1 MTTQPRIAVIGAGIV
16 GCSCA
21 LWLQRKGI
29 AVTLID
35 PGEPGSGT
43 SSGNAGTIA
52 DYGCVPVNNPAL
64 FKRLPSLLTSRESPL
79 SLNLG
84 YALAHPSWMIRFL
97 GNCRE
102 HKVARITRVLG
113 KLLAKT
119 YEGLDPLLD
128 MANARDL
135 VRQHGCMYVYENEQQ
150 FQAALPS
157 NRARRA
163 QGFDYVEL
171 DRADIHDLEP
181 ALKFPFERGLLFESA
196 SHVVNPRAL
205 CQRYY
210 ECFLENG
217 GEFIRQ
223 RAVGIEQGVD
233 SVQLR
238 LDNGGNLQPDR
249 IVVAAGAFSKTIGG
263 LPMGALPLDTERGYH
278 IEFDDMQHLLQRP
291 VSWNAAGF
299 YATPMEH
306 GMRFA
311 GTVEIAGLDA
321 PHNPR
326 NIAYLTRKAHVM
338 LELPERPDREW
349 LGFRPTLPDALPV
362 IGYSVGSEYVLFAF
376 GHQHIGLT
384 LAGITGKLI
393 AELANGE
400 EPDHDLRPFSARR
413 FL

>member
-1 MTTQPRIAVIGAGIV
+1 MNAKTRIAVIGAGIV

-21 LWLQRKGI
+21 LWLQRKGMT
-29 AVTLID
+29 VTLID
-35 PGEPGSGT
+35 PDDPGSGT

-52 DYGCVPVNNPAL
+52 DYGCVPVNSPGL

-79 SLNLG
+79 SLKLG
-84 YALAHPSWMIRFL
+84 YALSHPSWMLQFL

-102 HKVARITRVLG
+102 HKVAGITRVLG
-113 KLLAKT
+113 KLLTKT

-135 VRQHGCMYVYENEQQ
+135 MRQNGCMYVYQSEPE

-157 NRARRA
+157 NLSRRA

-171 DRADIHDLEP
+171 DRADIEDLEP
-181 ALKFPFERGLLFESA
+181 GLKLPFERGLLFEQA
-196 SHVVNPRAL
+196 SHVINPQAL
-205 CQRYY
+205 CQRYF
-210 ECFLENG
+210 ECFQRNG

-223 RAVGIEQGVD
+223 RAVNIEQGID

-249 IVVAAGAFSKTIGG
+249 IVVAAGAFSRRITGI
-263 LPMGALPLDTERGYH
+263 PMGMLPLDTERGYH
-278 IEFDDMQHLLQRP
+278 VQFSNMQHLLTRP

-306 GMRFA
+306 GMRIA
-311 GTVEIAGLDA
+311 GTVEIAGYGSA
-321 PHNPR
+321 HNPR
-326 NIAYLTRKAHVM
+326 HIDFLTRKARAM
-338 LELPERPDREW
+338 LELPQKPDQEW

-362 IGYSVGSEYVLFAF
+362 IGFSNSSEYVLFAF

-400 EPDHDLRPFSARR
+400 EPSQDISPFSPRR
-413 FL
+413 FF